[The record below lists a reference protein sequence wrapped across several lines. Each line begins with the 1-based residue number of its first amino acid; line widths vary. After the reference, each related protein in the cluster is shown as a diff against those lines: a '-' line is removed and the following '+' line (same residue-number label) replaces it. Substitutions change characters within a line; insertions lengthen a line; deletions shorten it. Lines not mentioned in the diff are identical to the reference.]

1 MKNSIKREKS
11 QARLSYSEREN
22 VRATLKTTRK
32 KFNLILALVMMLTMA
47 QSAWADDVVNY
58 EVITEV
64 PIVDDGQK
72 TNWNSSEDYGSLVDG
87 KTGTKYGISNAE
99 PWVEFHY
106 SRAFVPKRYIIWTAN
121 DTNGGRNPIT
131 YTIKAKLN
139 KTDDWTTIV
148 DNASGSELPKANNT
162 KKEFGIEDNNKAY
175 KYYRFEATKGNSGF
189 QLAELQFMEVAN
201 KKTVTWKMEGGLS
214 QDAGLSETDN
224 TFCSI
229 DNDKKTAD
237 LTTDS
242 HAITMRYS
250 WKSGEGL
257 KWRNTISPNY
267 ASQGRATFDHPKT
280 NGCVVTFPNLKGT
293 VTSLKMTR
301 LIFKHQKEFSYKIK
315 MYVGTKK
322 GDNITLLTIND
333 NEFLES
339 NGDGVPFTATFNGG
353 VEVDENAPLTIWFDG
368 EELEDG
374 GAYNYS
380 FHGSTSSS
388 LREKSTLSITYVPEE
403 EPDAGHVFT
412 SANISASG
420 NVLTAICSS
429 TDDSHNTLYG
439 GANHRYT
446 LKLNADDDV
455 YNIKVAHSATFTPS
469 LTDFNADTQL
479 NATCSFNYHN
489 NDTGEDGTTPPRN
502 VGKYTVTATVKIN
515 GTNYPLTKSFNIWDA
530 YRVNSNYTQFSF
542 SPSMV
547 KQGALM
553 TITFTPQL
561 GETVKTLA
569 LTGENT
575 GENINFTDNHDGT
588 YTFTMPAE
596 NVNLSASFEFPT
608 NANFEQNGNTYTI
621 KNADGW
627 NYFCQRMENDATLD
641 GFSGKTIELSD
652 DITVTT
658 MAGSINQKFKGT
670 FDGKGRTLTFN
681 CTATGPNTAP
691 FYITDG
697 ATIRNLHATGLIEGG
712 IYNYMGGLVGE
723 AMGNLTIENCWVSTQ
738 ISTTYSY
745 NYNVGHG
752 GIVGYLD
759 SGYNQ
764 CHITG
769 CVFDGLIYN
778 PENSGITYGCGGF
791 IGAMAQYGYAILKDC
806 LFLHGQYDNNN
817 GKCELKWGSN
827 DQNSTFFHRSNNYGE
842 GKLTNCFYVETRG
855 LKQGSPAEVST
866 VKPTNF
872 DHFGT
877 PTTDY
882 GFMKVYGH
890 TMVFGGKYYTPKY
903 GDLVEEYDYSG
914 VKYYTIEY
922 DGMPLGIPD
931 ITSQLWTESLRYNR
945 SFTKDKP
952 VTMMLPFNFKK
963 DRITLANSSENPSG
977 KFYSFAGVNGSE
989 PVMESTN
996 EVTEMKANTPYIY
1009 VPGEDTDYWD
1019 IYVGGY
1025 GINIFT
1031 EGYDGGNREAAYDNL
1046 KLVGTYNIKTW
1057 DAPEVGTF
1065 ILNYN
1070 GELEQVTD
1078 GTMVKPTSAYVT
1090 ERRFMELA
1098 NSADNSYAIE
1108 LADHIGGVYEAV
1120 KLADRTLYKDGD
1132 WNTLTLPFALSATE
1146 IAASPLAGATIMTL
1160 NGTTSN
1166 LDGEGL
1172 LTLNF
1177 ETAYDPTI
1185 APSGSIVAGR
1195 PYIVKWKPQADL
1207 FINSADDWNDFCTRV
1222 SNGTESYSGKTVRL
1236 TSNISVTKMAGTHS
1250 NPFRGTFEGDG
1261 YTIEV
1266 TLDNNGDTGTNDESY
1281 GVAPFRFTSG
1291 ATIRNLHVGG
1301 TITTS
1306 TRKYAGGIVGKTV
1319 SGTNNIQNCWV
1330 SAEIYSTINGDG
1342 THGGFVGKAS
1352 GTVNISNCLFDG
1364 VLTTDKVNITHS
1376 CGGFVGWRDGALS
1389 IDHSMY
1395 APAKLPDGK
1404 YTIGSNNT
1412 CTLTRNNSSSYSA
1425 ANCLYTQALGTEQGT
1440 NASAMSNDDKLDK
1453 LGSGWIISN
1462 NHVVP
1467 KMEVEQMPNIV
1478 NPVFSNVTVE
1488 DPASTVVSFNGGEFV
1503 GNFAPLEITDA
1514 NRKSIVLLA
1523 AGNKLGYAKTDRTIA
1538 NGKALGAC
1546 RAYFHIP
1553 SISGNAQTARSF
1565 VLNFGEENVTT
1576 GIIEVNTNTTNKS
1589 EGAFN
1594 LQGRRI
1600 VNPKKGLYI
1609 VNGKK
1614 IIIK

>member
-1 MKNSIKREKS
+1 M
-11 QARLSYSEREN
+11 
-22 VRATLKTTRK
+22 RK
-32 KFNLILALVMMLTMA
+32 LRQKFNLILILVMMLTMA

-106 SRAFVPKRYIIWTAN
+106 SRAFVPKRYIIWTA
-121 DTNGGRNPIT
+121 DDSNGGRNPIT

-162 KKEFGIEDNNKAY
+162 KKEFGIENNTKAY

-201 KKTVTWKMEGGLS
+201 KITVTWKMEGGLS
-214 QDAGLSETDN
+214 QDAGLTETDN

-229 DNDKKTAD
+229 DNDNKTAD

-250 WKSGEGL
+250 WKSGDGL
-257 KWRNTISPNY
+257 KWRNTISPKY

-301 LIFKHQKEFSYKIK
+301 LIFRHQQEFSYKIK

-333 NEFLES
+333 NDFLES
-339 NGDGVPFTATFNGG
+339 KGDGVPFTATFNGG
-353 VEVDENAPLTIWFDG
+353 VEVDENDPLTIWFDG

-374 GAYNYS
+374 GAYNFS

-403 EPDAGHVFT
+403 ELDAGHVFT

-429 TDDSHNTLYG
+429 TDAAHNTLYG

-446 LKLNADDDV
+446 LKLDAEDDV

-502 VGKYTVTATVKIN
+502 VGNYTVTATVKIN
-515 GTNYPLTKSFNIWDA
+515 GENYPLTKSFNIWDA

-575 GENINFTDNHDGT
+575 GDNINLTDNHDGT

-596 NVNLSASFEFPT
+596 NVNLSASFDFPT
-608 NANFEQNGNTYTI
+608 NANFEQNGNTYTV

-641 GFSGKTIELSD
+641 GFNGKTVELAD

-670 FDGKGRTLTFN
+670 FDGKGHTLTFN

-723 AMGNLTIENCWVSTQ
+723 AMGSLTIENCWVSTQ

-752 GIVGYLD
+752 GIVGYLN
-759 SGYNQ
+759 SGYDQ

-778 PENSGITYGCGGF
+778 PNYSGTTYGCGGF
-791 IGAMAQYGYAILKDC
+791 IGAMSQYGYAILKDC

-817 GKCELKWGSN
+817 GKCELKWGTNN
-827 DQNSTFFHRSNNYGE
+827 DQNSTFFHRSNGYGE
-842 GKLTNCFYVETRG
+842 GTLTNCFYVGTRG
-855 LKQGSPAEVST
+855 LKQGSPAEVSDN
-866 VKPTNF
+866 KPANF
-872 DHFGT
+872 DNFGE
-877 PTTDY
+877 PTDHC
-882 GFMKVYGH
+882 FLKIYGH
-890 TMVFGGKYYTPKY
+890 TMVFDNKYYTPIY
-903 GDLVEEYDYSG
+903 GDLVEKYGYSG
-914 VKYYTIEY
+914 WKSYNIEY
-922 DGMPLGIPD
+922 DDAPLGIPD
-931 ITSQLWTESLRYNR
+931 ITSPLWTECLRYNR
-945 SFTKDKP
+945 SFTAGKP
-952 VTMMLPFNFKK
+952 VTIMLPFNFTR
-963 DRITLANSSENPSG
+963 DRITLAHDNANPSG
-977 KFYSFAGVNGSE
+977 KFYEFKGIDNSGNPIMDEGNEVIENTLQANHPYLYVPGESTEYWDTYVSSGINIFTQDNGGGSKVAAYEGFELRGTYTEKVWEENDPEIGKAYVYNANGELVPVAAGTRIRPTECYIIQTKKLMTGTDITVTIPSVEWTGSE
-989 PVMESTN
+989 IAFDETAVVVKDGETTLTLTTDYTVTAPTGTLQDTGDYPVTITGAGEYAGEVVAMFTIKGKPVTVKNDLNEDVPAATGDAEITQDQDGLTLTLTTPTESTTPHTVN
-996 EVTEMKANTPYIY
+996 VPQPVEVDHVSIDRTFEAGKACTLYLPFSIAADKIAGGTFNTFTGVDTSNPSEWIVQYSPVAGDIEANTPYIFLPNGGKIT
-1009 VPGEDTDYWD
+1009 VNNGENKVTICTANPHTTEKDQWD
-1019 IYVGGY
+1019 FIGTYER
-1025 GINIFT
+1025 IKWTHNT
-1031 EGYDGGNREAAYDNL
+1031 SDPEYDSYREAEIGSIYGFAAEEKSDAT
-1046 KLVGTYNIKTW
+1046 VGQF
-1057 DAPEVGTF
+1057 V
-1065 ILNYN
+1065 
-1070 GELEQVTD
+1070 QVTD
-1078 GTMVKPTSAYVT
+1078 NVWINPMRAYLKHTVVAPA
-1090 ERRFMELA
+1090 RSM
-1098 NSADNSYAIE
+1098 
-1108 LADHIGGVYEAV
+1108 
-1120 KLADRTLYKDGD
+1120 DGD
-1132 WNTLTLPFALSATE
+1132 AATTELPSSMKVV
-1146 IAASPLAGATIMTL
+1146 IV
-1160 NGTTSN
+1160 
-1166 LDGEGL
+1166 EG
-1172 LTLNF
+1172 
-1177 ETAYDPTI
+1177 
-1185 APSGSIVAGR
+1185 
-1195 PYIVKWKPQADL
+1195 
-1207 FINSADDWNDFCTRV
+1207 
-1222 SNGTESYSGKTVRL
+1222 
-1236 TSNISVTKMAGTHS
+1236 
-1250 NPFRGTFEGDG
+1250 
-1261 YTIEV
+1261 
-1266 TLDNNGDTGTNDESY
+1266 
-1281 GVAPFRFTSG
+1281 
-1291 ATIRNLHVGG
+1291 
-1301 TITTS
+1301 
-1306 TRKYAGGIVGKTV
+1306 
-1319 SGTNNIQNCWV
+1319 
-1330 SAEIYSTINGDG
+1330 
-1342 THGGFVGKAS
+1342 
-1352 GTVNISNCLFDG
+1352 
-1364 VLTTDKVNITHS
+1364 
-1376 CGGFVGWRDGALS
+1376 
-1389 IDHSMY
+1389 
-1395 APAKLPDGK
+1395 
-1404 YTIGSNNT
+1404 
-1412 CTLTRNNSSSYSA
+1412 
-1425 ANCLYTQALGTEQGT
+1425 
-1440 NASAMSNDDKLDK
+1440 
-1453 LGSGWIISN
+1453 
-1462 NHVVP
+1462 
-1467 KMEVEQMPNIV
+1467 
-1478 NPVFSNVTVE
+1478 
-1488 DPASTVVSFNGGEFV
+1488 
-1503 GNFAPLEITDA
+1503 
-1514 NRKSIVLLA
+1514 
-1523 AGNKLGYAKTDRTIA
+1523 
-1538 NGKALGAC
+1538 
-1546 RAYFHIP
+1546 
-1553 SISGNAQTARSF
+1553 
-1565 VLNFGEENVTT
+1565 TT
-1576 GIIEVNTNTTNKS
+1576 GITSMEDVRGKMS
-1589 EGAFN
+1589 DAWYSLDGRK
-1594 LQGRRI
+1594 LQGK
-1600 VNPKKGLYI
+1600 PTTKGMYI
-1609 VNGKK
+1609 HNGRKEVVK
-1614 IIIK
+1614 